1 MGKMQDERKNNRN
14 NGLYFTTSPLFS
26 FQGVANCNARKLACL
41 GNDLKT
47 RYRDRHAPRAL
58 NDLLIDT
65 RAEISARNSRNIR
78 VAERE
83 TTLRRANVKY
93 RSMCRRKMYDI

>member
-14 NGLYFTTSPLFS
+14 NGLYFTTSALFS
-26 FQGVANCNARKLACL
+26 LQGVANCDARKLACL
-41 GNDLKT
+41 GSDLKT
-47 RYRDRHAPRAL
+47 RYRDRRAPRAL

-65 RAEISARNSRNIR
+65 RAEISVRNSRKIR

-83 TTLRRANVKY
+83 TTVRRAKVKY

>member
-1 MGKMQDERKNNRN
+1 MQDERKNNRN